1 MRGAHFRS
9 FSHSS
14 KTKMAKNYYLVDA
27 SGKILGRLAVEISQI
42 ISGRNKKS
50 FSPNIDGGD
59 FAVVINSDRI
69 VVTGDKRNGKIYH
82 RFSGYSSGITSIK
95 FKDQMKNDS
104 RETIRKAVYGMLP
117 KNKLRKKMMNRMLVY
132 KDNQY
137 DKKLK
142 IINNKSS
149 NN

>member
-1 MRGAHFRS
+1 
-9 FSHSS
+9 
-14 KTKMAKNYYLVDA
+14 MARNYYLIDA

-59 FAVVINSDRI
+59 FAVVINSDRVI
-69 VVTGDKRNGKIYH
+69 VSGDKKNGKIYH
-82 RFSGYSSGITSIK
+82 RFSGYPSGITSIK
-95 FKDQMKNDS
+95 FKDQMKKDS
-104 RETIRKAVYGMLP
+104 RETIRKTIYGMLP

-142 IINNKSS
+142 IINNKLST
-149 NN
+149 N